1 MDFRILGP
9 LEVSHDGR
17 DVPVAGARRR
27 ELLALLLLDAGH
39 VVSTDRLM
47 DELWGEQQPAAGGT
61 ALRVRFPQ
69 LRKALHAGGEML
81 VTRAPGYALLV
92 PRDGLDLW
100 RFERGLDEGER
111 ALASEPRR
119 ADALQLVRRRIA
131 RRGATAARR

>member
-9 LEVSHDGR
+9 LEVSRDGR
-17 DVPVAGARRR
+17 AIPVAGARQR
-27 ELLALLLLDAGH
+27 ELLALLLLEAGR

-47 DELWGEQQPAAGGT
+47 DELWGEQQPAAGST
-61 ALRVRFPQ
+61 ALRVRVSQ
-69 LRKALHAGGEML
+69 LRKALRAGGEIL

-111 ALASEPRR
+111 LLARIPPARSRR
-119 ADALQLVRRRIA
+119 SSA
-131 RRGATAARR
+131 RSGSGAARR